1 MRLLGSLT
9 SPYVR
14 KARIVLA
21 EKRIEYTFDLDNP
34 WDEKSR
40 VPDANPLGKVPVLV
54 LEDDS
59 TLFDSRVI
67 VEFLDSVSPISR
79 LIPSNNRE
87 KIEVKRWEAL
97 ADGVLDA
104 AVAVVLER
112 RRPVKQK
119 SETTIQRQMDKIER
133 GVAVMARDLGAKP
146 WCTGNAFT
154 LADIACGVALGYLD
168 FRHDSYDWRVLHT
181 NLAKL
186 AAKLARASVL
196 RRYRTAR
203 NAGPRRD
210 RAQVERIGCAR
221 PARYWTSAGA
231 CITESR
237 RRRGRSRPG
246 TAPPTA
252 PARPPT
258 AAARSR
264 VQGNRPR
271 RERYGSG
278 RRPAD
283 NASWPHRPASR
294 PARCR

>member
-1 MRLLGSLT
+1 MKLLGSLT

-21 EKRIEYTFDLDNP
+21 EKKIEYSFELDNP

-79 LIPSNNRE
+79 LIPANNRE

-104 AVAVVLER
+104 AVAVVMER
-112 RRPVKQK
+112 RRPAKQK
-119 SETTIQRQMDKIER
+119 SEATITRQMEKIER
-133 GVAVMARDLGAKP
+133 GVAVMSRDLADKS

-168 FRHDSYDWRVLHT
+168 FRHDAYDWRVLHS

-186 AAKLARASVL
+186 AAKLA
-196 RRYRTAR
+196 
-203 NAGPRRD
+203 
-210 RAQVERIGCAR
+210 ERSSFAD
-221 PARYWTSAGA
+221 
-231 CITESR
+231 
-237 RRRGRSRPG
+237 
-246 TAPPTA
+246 TAP
-252 PARPPT
+252 
-258 AAARSR
+258 
-264 VQGNRPR
+264 
-271 RERYGSG
+271 RETL
-278 RRPAD
+278 PAD
-283 NASWPHRPASR
+283 GKIRK
-294 PARCR
+294 